1 MSWYSYENSFVL
13 TELLKGSQGP
23 SEVPGPHFENHCPRA
38 TLYMCVRRHAQEF
51 IHSSKHLPCA
61 RHCECLNRQNQTKS
75 DHMGLHCNGQNVH
88 TSIVCNSPKLKTIQI
103 SMNRRTDKL
112 WYSHVME
119 YYTAAKTNEIQLH
132 A

>member
-1 MSWYSYENSFVL
+1 
-13 TELLKGSQGP
+13 
-23 SEVPGPHFENHCPRA
+23 
-38 TLYMCVRRHAQEF
+38 
-51 IHSSKHLPCA
+51 
-61 RHCECLNRQNQTKS
+61 
-75 DHMGLHCNGQNVH
+75 MGLYCNWQNVH

-119 YYTAAKTNEIQLH
+119 YYTAVKTNEIQLH